1 MARPRLSG
9 GAGGRERRARARR
22 ALDTRVDERGEQR
35 RLLLP
40 IDQAL
45 GVPLY
50 AHDEAAVHRFE
61 GLDGAVPGPRRHGQA
76 LAEVVDGLVV
86 ERVHVRVAAAE
97 DRGEAAAG
105 RDRDVVDRLA
115 RRAGLAVRDAV
126 ADDVGKVLVQRAA
139 AGDVE
144 ELRAAA
150 DG

>member
-22 ALDTRVDERGEQR
+22 ALGARIDQRGEER
-35 RLLLP
+35 PLLLP

-50 AHDEAAVHRFE
+50 AHDEAAVQRFE
-61 GLDGAVPGPRRHGQA
+61 GLDGAVLGPRGDGEA
-76 LAEVVDGLVV
+76 LAEDVDGLMM

-105 RDRDVVDRLA
+105 GDRHVVDRRA
-115 RRAGLAVRDAV
+115 RGARLAVRDAV
-126 ADDVGKVLVQRAA
+126 ADDLREVLVQRAA
-139 AGDVE
+139 AG
-144 ELRAAA
+144 
-150 DG
+150 